1 MTQGR
6 IRIDGKF
13 LWYDIWKGVSTER
26 LRDNDIDE
34 FLLDDLH
41 KAKLTTDDIKTYTW
55 IVKDRKS
62 VV

>member
-6 IRIDGKF
+6 IRIDGQF

-34 FLLDDLH
+34 F
-41 KAKLTTDDIKTYTW
+41 
-55 IVKDRKS
+55 
-62 VV
+62 